1 MWWAAAPLG
10 PSQRLVPMSPRDDF
24 PHDVSVVVV
33 AHNAKPALWTT
44 IESVLAAGCPP
55 PQITIVDVASSAGS
69 VEEATRRV
77 PQIRLRRLEVNRGP
91 NPGRNIGLREAP
103 TPYVFLMDADV
114 IVDPQTVQRL
124 RAAVDEDP
132 AIAVG
137 SPVVVHR
144 DRPHLIQ
151 YADTGFHFICE
162 AVNPYLDRPL
172 AERGDAPKNIGTASA
187 SALLIARDAAIAV
200 GLFDERYF
208 MGKDDGDF
216 THRLVMAGHRIVE
229 LPQALVRHGSRPRGA
244 WLFYYQIRNRWHVIL
259 KDYQVRTIVLLLPV
273 LAVHE
278 LLQATLLLLTGHG
291 LTYVK
296 ALGGLLAMLPSLPA
310 DRAAVARF
318 RKLADRDLLRSDP
331 IVARDDFIRHPALR
345 TGKRLYEHL
354 LTSYWKLIRP
364 LLPSLRPDPRSQ
376 PPQ

>member
-1 MWWAAAPLG
+1 MNHL
-10 PSQRLVPMSPRDDF
+10 DDF
-24 PHDVSVVVV
+24 PHDVSVAVV
-33 AHNAKPALWTT
+33 AHNARRALWTT

-55 PQITIVDVASSAGS
+55 SRVTIVDVASTDGS
-69 VEEATRRV
+69 VEEANRRV
-77 PQIRLRRLEVNRGP
+77 PQLHVRRLESNRGP
-91 NPGRNIGLREAP
+91 NPGRNIGLREAS
-103 TPYVFLMDADV
+103 TPYVLLMDADV
-114 IVDPQTVQRL
+114 IFEPQTVHRL
-124 RAAVDEDP
+124 RAALGEDP

-144 DRPHLIQ
+144 DRPNLIQ

-172 AERGDAPKNIGTASA
+172 AERGDAQKDIGTASA
-187 SALLIARDAAIAV
+187 SALLITRDRAIEV

-216 THRLVMAGHRIVE
+216 THRLVMAGYRIVE
-229 LPQALVRHGSRPRGA
+229 LPQALVHHHSRPRSA

-259 KDYQVRTIVLLLPV
+259 KDYQIRTIVLLLPV

-278 LLQATLLLLTGHG
+278 LLQATLLLLKGHG

-296 ALGGLLAMLPSLPA
+296 AFGGLLAMLPSLPA

-331 IVARDDFIRHPALR
+331 IVTRDDLVRHPALR
-345 TGKRLYEHL
+345 AAKRLYDQL

-364 LLPSLRPDPRSQ
+364 LLASSPRSSN
-376 PPQ
+376 PPVDVS

>member
-1 MWWAAAPLG
+1 
-10 PSQRLVPMSPRDDF
+10 MSHLDDF
-24 PHDVSVVVV
+24 PHDVSVAVV
-33 AHNAKPALWTT
+33 AHNAKRALWTT
-44 IESVLAAGCPP
+44 IESVLATGCPP
-55 PQITIVDVASSAGS
+55 PRITIVDVASTDGS

-137 SPVVVHR
+137 SPIVVHR
-144 DRPHLIQ
+144 DRPDLIQ

-172 AERGDAPKNIGTASA
+172 ADRGDAPKNIGTASA
-187 SALLIARDAAIAV
+187 SALLIARDAAIEV

-229 LPQALVRHGSRPRGA
+229 LPQALVRHSSRPRSA

-259 KDYQVRTIVLLLPV
+259 KNYQTRTIVLLLPM

-278 LLQATLLLLTGHG
+278 LLQAALLLLTGHG

-310 DRAAVARF
+310 DRAAVARI

-331 IVARDDFIRHPALR
+331 IVARDDLTRHPALR
-345 TGKRLYEHL
+345 AGKRLYERL
-354 LTSYWKLIRP
+354 LTSYWRLIHP
-364 LLPSLRPDPRSQ
+364 LLRRS
-376 PPQ
+376 P